1 MSGERQSRGA
11 LLQARARRRRL
22 KTRSVARAWAL
33 FSFAQ
38 SPISA
43 DKTVGV
49 GALSFGVRRHILVRS
64 NEACA

>member
-1 MSGERQSRGA
+1 
-11 LLQARARRRRL
+11 
-22 KTRSVARAWAL
+22 VARAWAL

-43 DKTVGV
+43 DKKVGV
-49 GALSFGVRRHILVRS
+49 GALSFGIRSPILVRT